1 MPALPALPS
10 PRVLWALLAALAVLW
25 FVNLDARRLAH
36 PHEGRYAEIAREMV
50 ASGDWVTPRL
60 NDLKYFEKPPFQYW
74 ATAAFYEAFGIHEWT
89 ARLWP
94 ALAGFLA
101 VLAIGYA
108 GFAVGGA
115 ALGTFAGMALAGT
128 LWHAGLAQ
136 IVTLDSGLAFF
147 LALGFAALVVAQRT
161 ALTATERRAWM
172 WMAWAA
178 IAGATLSKGL
188 IGIALPG
195 AALVAYSA
203 ITRDYAL
210 WRRLSLGSG
219 LAICA
224 ALTAPWFVA
233 VARANDEFL
242 TFFFVHEHLQRFLTT
257 EHMRAG
263 PWYYFIPVFIAGI
276 LPWLA
281 VLGYGVPQAW
291 RDGAPNALG
300 FSWQRFAL
308 VWAAFVFLFFSAS
321 GSKLQSYILPMFA
334 PLALVVG
341 WLLVRIEPR
350 TLFRLML
357 PQAVL
362 GILLSIVFVVAF
374 DRYAPRFAGR
384 QLPIEVLLQFGAS
397 LKAAAVV
404 TAAGNTA
411 ALFAFAPARRAATA
425 RFWGVAAL
433 AFSTLGALQFANA
446 GFDAM
451 SPIRSTSAILQA
463 AQASNAFVASVP
475 FYQVAMYDQ
484 TVPFYL
490 GRTTRLAAFRD
501 ELALGIDAEPQK
513 QVPTLDT
520 WIAEWKALAHGY
532 AVMPPD
538 VQVTLAA
545 QGVPMRE
552 LARDPRRVVVSRQ

>member
-1 MPALPALPS
+1 MPAAPTLPS
-10 PRVLWALLAALAVLW
+10 PRVLSTLLAALAVLW
-25 FVNLDARRLAH
+25 FVNLDTRRLVH
-36 PHEGRYAEIAREMV
+36 PDEGRYAEIAREMV
-50 ASGDWVTPRL
+50 VSGDWVTPRI

-108 GFAVGGA
+108 GFAMGGA
-115 ALGTFAGMALAGT
+115 TLGAFAGTALAGT

-161 ALTATERRAWM
+161 ASTAGERRAWM
-172 WMAWAA
+172 WVVWAA
-178 IAGATLSKGL
+178 MAGATLSKGL

-195 AALVAYSA
+195 GALVAYAA

-210 WRRLSLGSG
+210 WRRLSIGSG
-219 LAICA
+219 LAIYA

-242 TFFFVHEHLQRFLTT
+242 GFFFVHEHLQRFLTT

-276 LPWLA
+276 LPWLS
-281 VLGYGVPQAW
+281 VLGYGVLRAW

-308 VWAAFVFLFFSAS
+308 VWSGFVFLFFSAS
-321 GSKLQSYILPMFA
+321 GSKLASYILPMFA
-334 PLALVVG
+334 PLALVIG
-341 WLLVRIEPR
+341 WLLVRLEPR
-350 TLFRLML
+350 TLFRLVL

-362 GILLSIVFVVAF
+362 GILLSIGLIVAF

-384 QLPIEVLLQFGAS
+384 QMPVEVLLHFGAG

-404 TAAGNTA
+404 VAAGNVV
-411 ALFAFAPARRAATA
+411 ALFAFMPTRRAATA

-433 AFSTLGALQFANA
+433 AFSTLGALQFAIA

-451 SPIRSTSAILQA
+451 SPIRSTSAILRA
-463 AQASNAFVASVP
+463 AQASAPFAANRP

-484 TVPFYL
+484 TVAFYL

-501 ELALGIDAEPQK
+501 ELALGIDAEPGK
-513 QVPTLDT
+513 QIPTLDA
-520 WIAEWKALAHGY
+520 WIAEWKVLGEGY
-532 AVMPPD
+532 ALMPPD
-538 VQVTLAA
+538 LQATLAA

-552 LARDPRRVVVSRQ
+552 LARDPRRVVVSRR